1 MNYPYYDLHSWSK
14 HYREDVLQIT
24 QGHHLA
30 IRTGVGYGKRR
41 RPRQLKGEGPVYG
54 GNELQFL
61 VSSVARSHAPVMVEH
76 ALAQAAMGEGAARA
90 CSRM

>member
-41 RPRQLKGEGPVYG
+41 G
-54 GNELQFL
+54 
-61 VSSVARSHAPVMVEH
+61 RSHVG
-76 ALAQAAMGEGAARA
+76 LAHRVVLSLLRSA
-90 CSRM
+90 